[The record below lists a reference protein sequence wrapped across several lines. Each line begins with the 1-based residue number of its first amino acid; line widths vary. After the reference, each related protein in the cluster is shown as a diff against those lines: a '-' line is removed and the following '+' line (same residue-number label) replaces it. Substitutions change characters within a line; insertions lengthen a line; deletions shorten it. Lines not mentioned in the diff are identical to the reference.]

1 LSNKDLY
8 IAQLQSYI
16 NKMLTKYSAIF
27 DAIGMD
33 DYDLVHECLEQKSEL
48 DAINS
53 EGYSPLTYA
62 AHVANRP
69 FVRLFLSRGM
79 SVDGRDA
86 QKRTALMVACRN
98 HDVDL
103 VRLLLERG
111 ASVSVGDL
119 IKALFERDDV
129 IPSDTERILDILLQ
143 HGFSYEKK
151 DLFRAMVRRRMSLST
166 ILKYVGPAN
175 TMAEWVYPLDKE
187 MRILFSYGD
196 REQFFSI
203 FESFSR

>member
-1 LSNKDLY
+1 
-8 IAQLQSYI
+8 
-16 NKMLTKYSAIF
+16 
-27 DAIGMD
+27 
-33 DYDLVHECLEQKSEL
+33 
-48 DAINS
+48 
-53 EGYSPLTYA
+53 
-62 AHVANRP
+62 
-69 FVRLFLSRGM
+69 
-79 SVDGRDA
+79 
-86 QKRTALMVACRN
+86 MVACRN

-103 VRLLLERG
+103 VRLLLEKG
-111 ASVSVGDL
+111 ASVSVGDI

-129 IPSDTERILDILLQ
+129 IPSDTERVLDILVL
-143 HGFSYEKK
+143 HGFTYEKK

-166 ILKYVGPAN
+166 ILKYVGPAS

>member
-1 LSNKDLY
+1 MS
-8 IAQLQSYI
+8 
-16 NKMLTKYSAIF
+16 TKYSAIF

-33 DYDLVHECLEQKSEL
+33 DYDLVHECLEQKAEL

>member
-1 LSNKDLY
+1 
-8 IAQLQSYI
+8 
-16 NKMLTKYSAIF
+16 
-27 DAIGMD
+27 
-33 DYDLVHECLEQKSEL
+33 
-48 DAINS
+48 
-53 EGYSPLTYA
+53 
-62 AHVANRP
+62 
-69 FVRLFLSRGM
+69 
-79 SVDGRDA
+79 
-86 QKRTALMVACRN
+86 MVACRN

-111 ASVSVGDL
+111 ASVSVGDI

-129 IPSDTERILDILLQ
+129 IPIDTERILDILLQ
-143 HGFSYEKK
+143 HGFTYEKK

-175 TMAEWVYPLDKE
+175 TMAEWVYQLDKE